1 MGIRHY
7 KAVRPPVSGLL
18 PVFCWLV
25 WTVPAA
31 AEIRALPVP
40 AATIYPDEVING
52 AMLSERRFRVTTA
65 SVRGFATSGSAVLGK
80 QARRRLIAGEPI
92 PLAALADRVAVRR
105 GMSIAAA
112 YQEDGFTISTFLIA
126 LQDGSSGDVI
136 NARNAAS
143 GAIVRALVRS
153 DGTLLVTGE

>member
-1 MGIRHY
+1 
-7 KAVRPPVSGLL
+7 
-18 PVFCWLV
+18 
-25 WTVPAA
+25 
-31 AEIRALPVP
+31 
-40 AATIYPDEVING
+40 
-52 AMLSERRFRVTTA
+52 
-65 SVRGFATSGSAVLGK
+65 
-80 QARRRLIAGEPI
+80 
-92 PLAALADRVAVRR
+92 VRR